1 MSQKKKNT
9 GLFFGS
15 FNPIHVGHVMIA
27 NYMVEFEGMDEVWF
41 IVSPQNPFK
50 SKGELLPQ
58 EHRLAMVQTAI
69 RGLKNVKA
77 SDIEFTMPHPSYT
90 INTLTKLNKKF
101 PETDFHILMG
111 TDNIVNIH
119 RWKEAKKIIEN
130 YRILVYPRNGYPVD
144 TANLPAKV
152 KITNAPIVD
161 ISSTMMREWISAGH
175 DIRAYLPYGVYEYII
190 QNRLL

>member
-1 MSQKKKNT
+1 MRKKQNI

-50 SKGELLPQ
+50 SKDELLPQ

-69 RGLKNVKA
+69 REFNNIKA
-77 SDIEFTMPHPSYT
+77 SDIEFSLPQPSYT
-90 INTLTKLNKKF
+90 INSVTELSKKF
-101 PETDFHILMG
+101 PEADFHILMG

-119 RWKEAKKIIEN
+119 RWKEAEKITEN
-130 YRILVYPRNGYPVD
+130 YHILVYPRNGYPFD
-144 TANLPAKV
+144 AATLPAKA
-152 KITNAPIVD
+152 KITKAPIVD

-175 DIRAYLPYGVYEYII
+175 DVRAYLPHGVYEYIKKHK
-190 QNRLL
+190 LL

>member
-1 MSQKKKNT
+1 
-9 GLFFGS
+9 
-15 FNPIHVGHVMIA
+15 
-27 NYMVEFEGMDEVWF
+27 
-41 IVSPQNPFK
+41 
-50 SKGELLPQ
+50 
-58 EHRLAMVQTAI
+58 
-69 RGLKNVKA
+69 
-77 SDIEFTMPHPSYT
+77 
-90 INTLTKLNKKF
+90 
-101 PETDFHILMG
+101 MG